1 MKMILNLNNPIYCS
15 KAFKAKEFLGTAKVN
30 LRKVTKKQIRDAVYG
45 FNLTEFNL
53 YYVLLC
59 GFATDFKFDFSKFR
73 KDNATKKWISKEI
86 IVECCWTMLK
96 EFKQYATNY

>member
-15 KAFKAKEFLGTAKVN
+15 KAFKAKKFLGTAKVN

-53 YYVLLC
+53 YYALQWDLY
-59 GFATDFKFDFSKFR
+59 TDFMFDFSAFY
-73 KDNATKKWISKEI
+73 AYAQTKKWTLQER
-86 IVECCWTMLK
+86 IVECCWAMLK